1 MGIFHAACRD
11 LGEIAQAAKVVPEPL
26 AKRAFNALSEND
38 YGQYD
43 ARGAA
48 IYRSDIVPYVCDRH
62 ASAFV

>member
-1 MGIFHAACRD
+1 MVTVDARP
-11 LGEIAQAAKVVPEPL
+11 KVAPESL
-26 AKRAFNALSEND
+26 AEHAFNALNEND

-48 IYRSDIVPYVCDRH
+48 IYRSDIVPYVCDGH